1 MAVVTVAVVA
11 VSLVNTTLPR
21 STSRILVSDD
31 GWSEQRRHQKRGA
44 VLSKA
49 SGSSG
54 QMKMNEGESDVFID
68 LKTTTIDSSD
78 GTKLRAHVDA
88 VLGKKYHSRS
98 VTVYAIKTPDETLV
112 KSLYQGKVCVKTY
125 QQRKAIC
132 HECKQCQ
139 G

>member
-1 MAVVTVAVVA
+1 
-11 VSLVNTTLPR
+11 
-21 STSRILVSDD
+21 
-31 GWSEQRRHQKRGA
+31 
-44 VLSKA
+44 
-49 SGSSG
+49 
-54 QMKMNEGESDVFID
+54 MKMNEGESDVFID

-78 GTKLRAHVDA
+78 GPKLRVHVDA